1 MSGFRRG
8 EAGGSRGRDKG
19 KDGLS
24 QNYYNQVFVTLS
36 DYVPFL
42 LNSNIIKSKS
52 AIIKYHK

>member
-8 EAGGSRGRDKG
+8 EAGGSRGRDEG

-36 DYVPFL
+36 GYVPFL

-52 AIIKYHK
+52 TLIKYHK